1 MKKNVTKFR
10 GSRTCGG
17 GTHKNRRGGG
27 SRGGRGFAGGCKHH
41 FVRNYMKGMAYGKHG
56 FKRPQKILSNKP
68 IVNVGE
74 LDELAEQLVQYGEAH
89 KQGDVYHINLAELEY
104 PIAKVLGNGRITK
117 PMAITVPECSV
128 RARFKIEEAGGS
140 IEKYIP
146 SVEEVDIEPKSEETR
161 EPDVEEDI

>member
-27 SRGGRGFAGGCKHH
+27 SRGGRGNAGGCKHH

-56 FKRPQKILSNKP
+56 FKRPFKVLSSKP

-74 LDELAEQLVQYGEAH
+74 LDELAEQMVQYGEAY

-117 PMAITVPECSV
+117 PMAITVSECSIS
-128 RARFKIEEAGGS
+128 ARSKIEEAGGS
-140 IEKYIP
+140 IEEYVPPVK
-146 SVEEVDIEPKSEETR
+146 EVDIEPEETQK
-161 EPDVEEDI
+161 PDVEEDI